1 MSTKD
6 VIKNSILESLS
17 GGTTLDAKT
26 ILGIIIFAALIGV
39 YVYLVYRFSAKKA
52 FYSKDL
58 NITMAGMPIIVA
70 AIMIAMQ
77 ANLLVSLGMVG
88 ALSIVRFRT
97 AVKNPLDLLFLF
109 WTISAGI
116 ICGVNLKA
124 LALVLCAVM
133 TFLISILQMI
143 PQMSTPSVLL
153 IKGDSKEAD
162 WESIKACVSE
172 HTKAA
177 KLQTEGFRAGQTE
190 LIYEVRVKAD
200 SRLISELQKF
210 DSLQSVNLL
219 THDGE
224 LRV

>member
-17 GGTTLDAKT
+17 GGTALDART
-26 ILGIIIFAALIGV
+26 LLGIIIFAALIGV

-58 NITMAGMPIIVA
+58 NITLAGMPIIVS

-116 ICGVNLKA
+116 ICGVNLKV

-133 TFLISILQMI
+133 TFLILVLQML
-143 PQMSTPSVLL
+143 PQMSAPSVLL

-162 WESIKACVSE
+162 WEEIKSCVSE
-172 HTKAA
+172 HTKTA
-177 KLQTEGFRAGQTE
+177 KLQTEGFRSGQTE
-190 LIYEVRVKAD
+190 LIYEVRMKAD
-200 SRLISELQKF
+200 SKLVSELQKF

-219 THDGE
+219 AHDGE